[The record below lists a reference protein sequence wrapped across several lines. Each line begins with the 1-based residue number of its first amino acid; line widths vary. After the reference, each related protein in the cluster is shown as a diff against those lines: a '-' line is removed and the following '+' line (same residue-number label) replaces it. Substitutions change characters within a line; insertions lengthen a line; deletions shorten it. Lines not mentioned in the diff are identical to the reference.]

1 MPQDLRTR
9 CGKEASHRGQRRCPP
24 LTGRPGRALHPEAC
38 PPCPGLRWG
47 ARCMA
52 PGAGAGWDPGADTWP
67 HRRPRADSCALG
79 YSRLDQGAASEPFAA
94 GRPQRRAPRGRASAV
109 LSGAQ
114 NARGQIS
121 RGRSSPTRP
130 WIVRAGI
137 PAPGGPAC
145 CPRARAACKR
155 SEIPH
160 ALREG
165 RCLTLSEEGRCLT
178 LSEKGDGSR
187 CLKKADASRSP
198 RSEMPHVLQ
207 RSEAPHVFKRRE
219 MPHLLRRREM
229 AQRLRRSEIPHVRPT
244 CIFSSEFRT
253 QLKTPKMAVSLLS
266 LEPSYLY
273 LGN

>member
-121 RGRSSPTRP
+121 RGRSSP
-130 WIVRAGI
+130 IVYQGEWFLDVRRVLLDFSLDGENWVLLGTVCLESSC
-137 PAPGGPAC
+137 PPGLLV
-145 CPRARAACKR
+145 
-155 SEIPH
+155 I
-160 ALREG
+160 LRFRFCNSSTIENIHW
-165 RCLTLSEEGRCLT
+165 RTLEHS
-178 LSEKGDGSR
+178 K
-187 CLKKADASRSP
+187 
-198 RSEMPHVLQ
+198 
-207 RSEAPHVFKRRE
+207 
-219 MPHLLRRREM
+219 
-229 AQRLRRSEIPHVRPT
+229 
-244 CIFSSEFRT
+244 
-253 QLKTPKMAVSLLS
+253 
-266 LEPSYLY
+266 
-273 LGN
+273 